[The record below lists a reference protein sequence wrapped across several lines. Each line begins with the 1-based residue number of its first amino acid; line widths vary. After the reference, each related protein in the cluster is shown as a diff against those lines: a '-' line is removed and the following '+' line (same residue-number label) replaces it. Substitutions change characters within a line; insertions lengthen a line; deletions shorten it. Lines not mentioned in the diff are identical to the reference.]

1 MRVGFGAP
9 GLLFG
14 LATLAVTIW
23 GIVDAASRP
32 DWAWQRSGQNKVLW
46 VVLQVVGIFVCLG
59 WVLSIVYLAAIRPQV
74 ARHQQGP
81 PSPW

>member
-1 MRVGFGAP
+1 MRFGAP
-9 GLLFG
+9 GALFG

-32 DWAWQRSGQNKVLW
+32 DWAWQRAGQNKVLW

-59 WVLSIVYLAAIRPQV
+59 WILSIVYLASIRPQLE
-74 ARHQQGP
+74 RHQGP
-81 PSPW
+81 

>member
-1 MRVGFGAP
+1 MRFGAP
-9 GLLFG
+9 GVLIG
-14 LATLAVTIW
+14 LATLAVSIW

-59 WVLSIVYLAAIRPQV
+59 WILSIVYLASIRPQV
-74 ARHQQGP
+74 AQHQQGP